1 MAVNIKRFDELAQRI
16 LAGLHEAFPAARHLG
31 PNEAGLSDE
40 APALNTSGG
49 RSASDEWH
57 TLDTELA
64 GVLTWLVE
72 QGLVH
77 DRQNKFGASHILTA
91 RGFEV
96 LHRLDPKYEI
106 PAVARLLD

>member
-1 MAVNIKRFDELAQRI
+1 
-16 LAGLHEAFPAARHLG
+16 
-31 PNEAGLSDE
+31 
-40 APALNTSGG
+40 
-49 RSASDEWH
+49 
-57 TLDTELA
+57 LDTELA
-64 GVLTWLVE
+64 GVLTWLME
-72 QGLVH
+72 QGLVR